1 MITTE
6 AGIVYKIEFLNEQ
19 AKERYLIGLKIN
31 GKSYYIISEGFNSGN
46 GKFFIRIVVS
56 DGKHKLMQGITIE

>member
-1 MITTE
+1 MKTTE
-6 AGIVYKIEFLNEQ
+6 AGIVYKIEFFNEQ

-46 GKFFIRIVVS
+46 GKIFIRIVVS